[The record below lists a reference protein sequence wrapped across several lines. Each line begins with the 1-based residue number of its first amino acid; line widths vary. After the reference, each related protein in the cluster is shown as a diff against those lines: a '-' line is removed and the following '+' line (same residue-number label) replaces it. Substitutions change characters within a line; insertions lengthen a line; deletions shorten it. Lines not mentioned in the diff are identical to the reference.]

1 MLSDKT
7 VKPVLMYIVIYFIAA
22 VVSIFAVMLCG
33 VDPEMSVSGVVASI
47 GNVGPALGE
56 LGSMGNYSA
65 QPAVAKFIY
74 SFDMFLGRVEIYPVL
89 VAVSMILGRDRR
101 LAGLTFFTM
110 VSCPVFVLNRPPV
123 RNHS

>member
-101 LAGLTFFTM
+101 
-110 VSCPVFVLNRPPV
+110 
-123 RNHS
+123 